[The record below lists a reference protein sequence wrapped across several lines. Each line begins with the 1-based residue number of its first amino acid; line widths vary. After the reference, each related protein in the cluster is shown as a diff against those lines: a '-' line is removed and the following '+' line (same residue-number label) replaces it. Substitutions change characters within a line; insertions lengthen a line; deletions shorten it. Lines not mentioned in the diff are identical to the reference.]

1 MVASGIGR
9 ASKGKLM
16 SQLNSPITALGYLGV
31 QSNSLDAWAEYGTG
45 FLGMQ
50 AGERSTDQIG
60 FRMDDRSSR
69 LTVHQSHSQSGIAYF
84 GWEVADSVALA
95 RLAKTLED
103 AKVAVSPSTA
113 NLRAQRGVVD
123 LISFTDP
130 AGHRLEAF
138 YGLEQAASPFVAGRS
153 ISGFRSG
160 ALGMGHAV
168 LTVSNAQVLLKF
180 YQQVLGFGLSDYI
193 IHPFKAYFLHVNGR
207 HHTLAL
213 IETGKAGVHHIM
225 LEMLGLDDVGQA
237 YDLALGIPDR
247 IGTTLGRHTND
258 FMTSFYARSPSE
270 FMVEIGWG
278 GRVIDTDRW
287 QAFEVTAG
295 PSLWGHDRNWL
306 PAEGRAQARELRL
319 RVAAEGMRY
328 PVQVLPGHFVEM
340 PSP

>member
-1 MVASGIGR
+1 MVAAGIGR
-9 ASKGKLM
+9 GPKGQLM

-31 QSNSLDAWAEYGTG
+31 QSSSLDSWAEYGTG
-45 FLGMQ
+45 FLGLQ
-50 AGERSTDQIG
+50 AAKRSTDQIS

-69 LTVHQSHSQSGIAYF
+69 LNVHHSGAQSGIAYF
-84 GWEVADSVALA
+84 GWEVSDAAALA
-95 RLAKTLED
+95 RLANRLEE
-103 AKVAVSPSTA
+103 AKVMVSPSTA
-113 NLRAQRGVVD
+113 SLRAQRGVAD
-123 LISFTDP
+123 LITFTDP
-130 AGHRLEAF
+130 AGNRLEAF
-138 YGLEQAASPFVAGRS
+138 FGLEQAATPFVAGRN

-180 YQQVLGFGLSDYI
+180 YQEVLGFGLSDYI
-193 IHPFKAYFLHVNGR
+193 TNPFKAYFLHVNGR
-207 HHTLAL
+207 HHALAL

-225 LEMLGLDDVGQA
+225 IEMLGLDDVGQA
-237 YDLALGIPDR
+237 YDLALGVPDR

-278 GRVIDTDRW
+278 GRIIDTANW

-328 PVQVLPGHFVEM
+328 PVQVLPGHYVEM
-340 PSP
+340 PYP